1 MTNKPNSEQKHAKA
15 KFHNRLKDNPMM
27 SADAMTDSEIAD
39 IVGNASVKLWLKDS
53 AFRAWFLDD
62 KTLDDLL
69 TLGAEE
75 AVKKLIQ
82 IVTEVNVGPRE
93 AVSSSSQV
101 AAAKLLMEFA
111 GMKPAAKTE
120 HTVKADELPNDE
132 KELRK
137 YIERN
142 SKKLQAV
149 KDD

>member
-1 MTNKPNSEQKHAKA
+1 MKPNNEQKLAKA
-15 KFHNRLKDNPMM
+15 KFHNRIKDNPLAN
-27 SADAMTDSEIAD
+27 ADCMTDTEIAD
-39 IVGNASVKLWLKDS
+39 MVGNASVKLWLKNDE
-53 AFRAWFLDD
+53 FKAWFLDD
-62 KTLDDLL
+62 KVLDDMLS
-69 TLGAEE
+69 LGAEE
-75 AVKKLIQ
+75 AIKKLIQ

-101 AAAKLLMEFA
+101 AAAKLLLEFA